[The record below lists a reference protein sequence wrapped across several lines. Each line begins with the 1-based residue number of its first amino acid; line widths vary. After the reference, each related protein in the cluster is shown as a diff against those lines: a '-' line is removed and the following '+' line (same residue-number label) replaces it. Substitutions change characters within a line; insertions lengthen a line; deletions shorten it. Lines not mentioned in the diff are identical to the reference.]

1 MMLISDRKEAVIK
14 MMIKNKRVSVIQI
27 SKSLNIPCQILF
39 RLIDILKMENRI
51 KRVGDLKSG
60 TWEVIE

>member
-14 MMIKNKRVSVIQI
+14 MMRKNKRVSVIQI
-27 SKSLNIPCQILF
+27 SKALNIPCRILF
-39 RLIDILKMENRI
+39 RLIDVLKTENRI
-51 KRVGDLKSG
+51 KHVGDLKSG

>member
-1 MMLISDRKEAVIK
+1 MRKEAVIK
-14 MMIKNKRVSVIQI
+14 LIRKNKRVSVTQI
-27 SKSLNIPCQILF
+27 AKELNVTRRTIFRITDALKS
-39 RLIDILKMENRI
+39 ENRI